1 MKALSL
7 VVIIIHC
14 LAFYDIQKFLKK
26 KNSTF
31 HMAEKDI
38 CSCREGANT
47 FELLEVLYSNY
58 LVRIFA
64 LKIKTGRF

>member
-1 MKALSL
+1 MKSLSL

-47 FELLEVLYSNY
+47 FELLEVLYNNY